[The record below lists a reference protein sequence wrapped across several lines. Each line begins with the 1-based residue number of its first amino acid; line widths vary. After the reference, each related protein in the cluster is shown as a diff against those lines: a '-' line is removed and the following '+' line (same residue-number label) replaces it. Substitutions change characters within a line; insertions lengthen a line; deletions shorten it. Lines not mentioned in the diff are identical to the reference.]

1 MGTSIS
7 SLPGGQIQ
15 HFYKFI
21 PAKDKYTLIV
31 LFLGGNNLYNGT
43 DDWEADIEEIANDL
57 VELANK
63 FTTVAKKVFVI
74 RIPPRG
80 ENFARAQSLNDLL
93 KQKTDVSWKFRS
105 SNHYL
110 KSKKCRKIRD
120 EVHLN
125 ENGINNLKNLLKD
138 NILYKLYD
146 PKLRRKGNG
155 RTIECHSSG
164 FCNRGSSSE

>member
-1 MGTSIS
+1 MNFYIL
-7 SLPGGQIQ
+7 SLPREQIQ

-21 PAKDKYTLIV
+21 PARDTNTLIF
-31 LFLGGNNLYNGT
+31 LFLGGKNLYNGT
-43 DDWEADIEEIANDL
+43 DESEAEIKKIANDL

-74 RIPPRG
+74 GIPPHG
-80 ENFARAQSLNDLL
+80 ENFAKAQSLNDLL
-93 KQKTDVSWKFRS
+93 KQKTDVRWKFRS

-110 KSKKCRKIRD
+110 KSKNCQKIRD

-125 ENGINNLKNLLKD
+125 ENGINSLKNLLKD
-138 NILYKLYD
+138 KILLKLYNQE
-146 PKLRRKGNG
+146 LRRKGNG

-164 FCNRGSSSE
+164 FYNCGSFSG